1 MLPKLK
7 KYVEEF
13 WRTYVL
19 FLAPILFLPVL
30 FSGMNGD
37 FDLNNGNDTKK
48 AFDVN
53 VPGRKSDYEPM
64 ACAYILL
71 VMAIY
76 W

>member
-1 MLPKLK
+1 MGAKATSKMLVKL
-7 KYVEEF
+7 
-13 WRTYVL
+13 TT
-19 FLAPILFLPVL
+19 VL

-37 FDLNNGNDTKK
+37 LDLNNGNDTIKVY
-48 AFDVN
+48 DVN